1 MVKPIPEGYRTLT
14 PYLTIKDAAKAID
27 WYKQAFGAEELS
39 RVPMSEDD
47 PRLLHAEIRIGDSI
61 VMMSEEF
68 PEWGSKGPEALG
80 GSPVSILIYVEDVEA
95 AWKRAVD
102 AGATIKMVLADQFWG
117 DRFGAIEDP
126 FGHKWSL
133 AQHMEDLS
141 MEEMGRRREAAMSAM
156 G

>member
-1 MVKPIPEGYRTLT
+1 MVKAIPEGYRTLT
-14 PYLTIKDAAKAID
+14 PYLTIKDAAKAIE
-27 WYKQAFGAEELS
+27 WYRKAFGAEELS

-47 PRLLHAEIRIGDSI
+47 PRLVHAEVRIGDSI
-61 VMMSEEF
+61 LMMSEEF
-68 PEWGSKGPEALG
+68 PEWGGKGPEALG

-95 AWKRAVD
+95 AWKRAVE
-102 AGATIKMVLADQFWG
+102 AGATIKMPLADQFWG

-141 MEEMGRRREAAMSAM
+141 SEEIGRRREAAMSAM